1 MDTPLLGMSG
11 DTSKT
16 AECRAACRRNRCSAK
31 RASKALGLNLG
42 VLPDHPAQRD
52 WVEGFFPRV
61 QRIPLLRVPRPA
73 SRHVARGLAARRVD
87 GLISVLLVS
96 ERQVRV
102 AISIHPVRR
111 VVR

>member
-1 MDTPLLGMSG
+1 VQRGGNVGARCRRKWRRGAPTREPTVGDYEYTPLLGMSG

-52 WVEGFFPRV
+52 WVEGFF
-61 QRIPLLRVPRPA
+61 
-73 SRHVARGLAARRVD
+73 HEC
-87 GLISVLLVS
+87 S
-96 ERQVRV
+96 E
-102 AISIHPVRR
+102 SLC
-111 VVR
+111 